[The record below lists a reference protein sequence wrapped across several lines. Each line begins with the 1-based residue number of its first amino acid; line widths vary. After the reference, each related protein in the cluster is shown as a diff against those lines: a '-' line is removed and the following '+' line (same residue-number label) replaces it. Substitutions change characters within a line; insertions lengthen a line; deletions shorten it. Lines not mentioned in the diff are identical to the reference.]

1 MTQAGGNAACGRVPQ
16 RLRWTKNA
24 LRNCRYSLAGNP
36 SGLAFGHPRGRGLMI
51 GLPRSAARAIAAAF
65 LLITALMTSLDAAH
79 AAGALAVGVCGAYGY
94 GYDFR
99 NLA

>member
-1 MTQAGGNAACGRVPQ
+1 
-16 RLRWTKNA
+16 
-24 LRNCRYSLAGNP
+24 
-36 SGLAFGHPRGRGLMI
+36 MI

-65 LLITALMTSLDAAH
+65 LLITSLGAAH

-99 NLA
+99 NLADARVAAMRRCSGKDCKIVGTIQRGCAAVAVANGR